1 MLTAGILVFRLCLW
15 KWPKYNSPISLRAEW
30 FRSELNTFPLQECK
44 ATKCHTSALKAGWWI
59 GNRVATAAVSP
70 GFSGVVTHSQTFSP
84 LKKKNIKSFQLR
96 TVSILSFHLQ
106 KVSPSRGL
114 SRGLATLKV
123 SKWDY
128 QKACSSSLICVLF
141 SSGRGPYLLLRE
153 SFVRKCTY
161 AGDLLKER
169 SWNLK
174 ECAAVQS
181 RQPVSSA
188 ASAESINQ
196 LLFH

>member
-1 MLTAGILVFRLCLW
+1 M
-15 KWPKYNSPISLRAEW
+15 
-30 FRSELNTFPLQECK
+30 
-44 ATKCHTSALKAGWWI
+44 
-59 GNRVATAAVSP
+59 
-70 GFSGVVTHSQTFSP
+70 
-84 LKKKNIKSFQLR
+84 
-96 TVSILSFHLQ
+96 SILSFHLQ

-161 AGDLLKER
+161 AGDLLKREELKSER
-169 SWNLK
+169 VRCSPVKAACEFSCVCRINKSIIVSLK
-174 ECAAVQS
+174 WHERPAEYNPILATPLTQPVNPLWLLTYLCLSFAPVCAA
-181 RQPVSSA
+181 
-188 ASAESINQ
+188 
-196 LLFH
+196 